1 LQDGLNEI
9 PRRGLWLDTT
19 GQTPAQTVDEID
31 LEEAR
36 W

>member
-1 LQDGLNEI
+1 MTSLDET

-31 LEEAR
+31 LEKAR